1 MEKIIDIIN
10 LISSLIDGDISD
22 LLVLTQLTA
31 YLRID
36 EDRSSWIAL
45 STIGLDENEK
55 LFRYRFIK
63 SISKI
68 IKNKEKGLDFDPGIL
83 PF

>member
-1 MEKIIDIIN
+1 MADSKQN
-10 LISSLIDGDISD
+10 PYACISK
-22 LLVLTQLTA
+22 VLNGYDKFIHLKPTDTVVFA
-31 YLRID
+31 EPRY
-36 EDRSSWIAL
+36 
-45 STIGLDENEK
+45 DENEK

-68 IKNKEKGLDFDPGIL
+68 INNEEKGLDFDPGIL